1 MSSVGCSTVTLQH
14 DGSERANW
22 WDQSRVAESI
32 KIRSG
37 EKKEGKTVPLQT
49 RNPRTSPY
57 FHSVNIFSCSE
68 GVIKQWALL
77 VDGIDVLESS
87 RWLQSFINENELCL
101 NSFSPCVFLFFDHS
115 VIRFSVF
122 ASTYSYFVFPPSG
135 FCFLSLSQSVCP
147 FYISV
152 SNFMPPQHLLAFSP
166 SLSVFPLHR
175 WLCMEYQLNSQCCEL
190 QQQNNCYCGGL
201 DMNTLLG
208 IIASLQT
215 VFAVFYLWINM
226 CLVTVK

>member
-1 MSSVGCSTVTLQH
+1 M
-14 DGSERANW
+14 
-22 WDQSRVAESI
+22 
-32 KIRSG
+32 
-37 EKKEGKTVPLQT
+37 PLQT

-77 VDGIDVLESS
+77 VDGIDVLETSS

-115 VIRFSVF
+115 VIRLSVF

-135 FCFLSLSQSVCP
+135 FCFLSLSQS

-152 SNFMPPQHLLAFSP
+152 SNFMPPQHLLTFSP

-175 WLCMEYQLNSQCCEL
+175 WLHGVSIEFSMLWAATAKQLLLWGFGYEHTVGDYSQPTDSVCCIL
-190 QQQNNCYCGGL
+190 SVNKHVSGH
-201 DMNTLLG
+201 
-208 IIASLQT
+208 S
-215 VFAVFYLWINM
+215 
-226 CLVTVK
+226 

>member
-22 WDQSRVAESI
+22 WDQSRVAEGI

-49 RNPRTSPY
+49 RSPRTSPY
-57 FHSVNIFSCSE
+57 FHSVNILSCSE

-77 VDGIDVLESS
+77 VDGIDVLETSS

-101 NSFSPCVFLFFDHS
+101 NSFSPCVFLFFNHS

-122 ASTYSYFVFPPSG
+122 ASTCSYFVFPPSG
-135 FCFLSLSQSVCP
+135 FCFLSLSQSVCR

-152 SNFMPPQHLLAFSP
+152 SNFMPPQHVLAFSLP
-166 SLSVFPLHR
+166 FSLSPPQVTLHGVSIEFSML
-175 WLCMEYQLNSQCCEL
+175 WAATAKQLLLWGFGYEHTVGDYSQPTDGVCCIL
-190 QQQNNCYCGGL
+190 SVNKHVSGH
-201 DMNTLLG
+201 
-208 IIASLQT
+208 S
-215 VFAVFYLWINM
+215 
-226 CLVTVK
+226 

>member
-1 MSSVGCSTVTLQH
+1 MTDQRGQTGGIKAEWQKALK
-14 DGSERANW
+14 SE
-22 WDQSRVAESI
+22 V
-32 KIRSG
+32 G

-49 RNPRTSPY
+49 RKPRTSPY

-77 VDGIDVLESS
+77 VDGIDVLETSS

-115 VIRFSVF
+115 VIRFAVF